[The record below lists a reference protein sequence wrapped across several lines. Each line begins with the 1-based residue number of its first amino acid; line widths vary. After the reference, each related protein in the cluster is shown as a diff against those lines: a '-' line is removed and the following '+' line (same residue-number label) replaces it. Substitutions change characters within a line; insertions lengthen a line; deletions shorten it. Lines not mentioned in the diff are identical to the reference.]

1 MIHLFARARLRR
13 TRRIAPHNNMSRTTF
28 ILLTCTTIL
37 IVALDITKTQ
47 QGTSSLLQL
56 LRVADAF
63 TLKHPT
69 ILKKRTREMWG
80 HANDVFVSRKAG
92 IRRDSGNML
101 HGRQNIVTFDNGG
114 GVSPFFVYRNS
125 VSVCLACT
133 AGTSASSSFDD
144 NVDEKDEDASQFHNN
159 NNNNPSNNNKIKDNI
174 DKLEDLSEIND
185 HQDTSKDRSHP
196 GSSRSG
202 RTHHDSITSSSWNNK
217 TDLHLNSSNDIVEKM
232 EEQGM
237 TSSPFFSSTIS
248 VMDEGSNQDSSSSSG
263 SSSIYGDHISSNSST
278 SNTTSSSSGDPPFRT
293 NQFRPKDDKNNV
305 STMPVHKSVQT
316 QAGPLWNSLDQTTQ
330 CLPHRGRSRKRVLV
344 LCTGGTL
351 TMSNDPTQGNS
362 LAPVQGALT
371 EYMATMR
378 ELTDDP
384 EMPEIVAHEYTPLL
398 DSSDM
403 GPGDW
408 AVVAQDIATN
418 YYHFDG
424 FVVLQGTDTMAY
436 AASALSFMFQNL
448 GKPVVFTGSQI
459 PLREPYNDARKNLIM
474 AIIFASSDTVSE
486 VTIFFHDRLLRA
498 CRATKINTSRLLAF
512 DSPNMD
518 PLAVIGINIEE
529 KEHLF
534 LPPPRGAFRL
544 RTEMDTRLVTL
555 RLVPGFD
562 DTMIIQMIRAA
573 QGTHLRGL
581 ILQLY
586 GTGNMPSLKDDLI
599 QCFQEANQAGVCV
612 VVTTQCLTGSVL
624 LGHYATGQAL
634 KKAGVISAGDMTL
647 EATTAKLA
655 YLLGRQDLTM
665 DEVKDLMGVDL
676 RGELTPQEKI
686 PPPPLASAYQKAIAK
701 KNRSRIF

>member
-1 MIHLFARARLRR
+1 MH
-13 TRRIAPHNNMSRTTF
+13 TT
-28 ILLTCTTIL
+28 ILLT
-37 IVALDITKTQ
+37 
-47 QGTSSLLQL
+47 
-56 LRVADAF
+56 F
-63 TLKHPT
+63 TLSLYIYNIHSHT
-69 ILKKRTREMWG
+69 NTSIL
-80 HANDVFVSRKAG
+80 V
-92 IRRDSGNML
+92 I
-101 HGRQNIVTFDNGG
+101 
-114 GVSPFFVYRNS
+114 
-125 VSVCLACT
+125 
-133 AGTSASSSFDD
+133 
-144 NVDEKDEDASQFHNN
+144 
-159 NNNNPSNNNKIKDNI
+159 
-174 DKLEDLSEIND
+174 
-185 HQDTSKDRSHP
+185 SH
-196 GSSRSG
+196 
-202 RTHHDSITSSSWNNK
+202 
-217 TDLHLNSSNDIVEKM
+217 
-232 EEQGM
+232 
-237 TSSPFFSSTIS
+237 
-248 VMDEGSNQDSSSSSG
+248 
-263 SSSIYGDHISSNSST
+263 
-278 SNTTSSSSGDPPFRT
+278 
-293 NQFRPKDDKNNV
+293 
-305 STMPVHKSVQT
+305 
-316 QAGPLWNSLDQTTQ
+316 SLT
-330 CLPHRGRSRKRVLV
+330 
-344 LCTGGTL
+344 
-351 TMSNDPTQGNS
+351 
-362 LAPVQGALT
+362 
-371 EYMATMR
+371 
-378 ELTDDP
+378 
-384 EMPEIVAHEYTPLL
+384 
-398 DSSDM
+398 
-403 GPGDW
+403 
-408 AVVAQDIATN
+408 
-418 YYHFDG
+418 DG

-562 DTMIIQMIRAA
+562 DTMIIHMIRAA

-599 QCFQEANQAGVCV
+599 QCFKEATQAGVCV

-634 KKAGVISAGDMTL
+634 KNAGVVSAGDMTL

-665 DEVKDLMGVDL
+665 DEVRDLMGVDL
-676 RGELTPQEKI
+676 RGELTPQDKI

-701 KNRSRIF
+701 KNRSRIY